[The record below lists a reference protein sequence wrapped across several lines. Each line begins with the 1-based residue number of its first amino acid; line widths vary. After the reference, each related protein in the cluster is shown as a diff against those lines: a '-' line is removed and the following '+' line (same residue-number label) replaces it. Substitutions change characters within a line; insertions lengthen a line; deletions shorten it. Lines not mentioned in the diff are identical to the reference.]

1 MKIITGRESA
11 DEPLGDPQL
20 TEALGELYCA
30 PAEESYWAGLEDRIM
45 ARVRQGEQQGEWWTV
60 FVEWRA
66 AGLVAAALMLTL
78 AGSALYKDY
87 QIDRDLRKLAAG
99 AAAWTVFDLSDD
111 DMSIAFSVPTAKPEQ
126 TGSASRY
133 LFTAE
138 P

>member
-1 MKIITGRESA
+1 MRIISGRESA
-11 DEPLGDPQL
+11 DEPLVEREL
-20 TEALGELYCA
+20 TQAMSELYRA
-30 PAEESYWAGLEDRIM
+30 PAEDSYWAGLEGRIM

-99 AAAWTVFDLSDD
+99 AAAWTVFDSNDD
-111 DMSIAFSVPTAKPEQ
+111 DMAIAFSVPTAEPERS
-126 TGSASRY
+126 GSASRY

>member
-1 MKIITGRESA
+1 MKIIPGRESA
-11 DEPLGDPQL
+11 DEPLSDRQL
-20 TEALGELYCA
+20 TEAMRDLYSA
-30 PAEESYWAGLEDRIM
+30 PADDSYWTGLEGRIM
-45 ARVRQGEQQGEWWTV
+45 ARVRQGESQGEWWTV

-78 AGSALYKDY
+78 AGSALYREH

-111 DMSIAFSVPTAKPEQ
+111 DMSIAFSVPTAEPEQ
-126 TGSASRY
+126 SGSASRY